1 MEFIF
6 QNQFL
11 LWQTKNLKKQKRYI
25 ELMNHSFETLAQPGG
40 QLEAGTGSG

>member
-11 LWQTKNLKKQKRYI
+11 LWQIENLKKQKRYI
-25 ELMNHSFETLAQPGG
+25 ESMNHSFETLAQPDGRLG
-40 QLEAGTGSG
+40 AGTGLG